1 MRRLMRLVFVPTA
14 RPTSKSCRLWRTTM
28 MRTRWSDPDSG
39 PTTQTSGNPAANFM
53 ATAWW
58 ANWKSCHPNYWLPL
72 IIQSWMTTISFGLG
86 RNPASAIHSWFHISI
101 RREKSSQFGRTK
113 DFRVDNNHDYTWP
126 GTKATNLC
134 KRAVIVEGEFKAAAL
149 QLSLGSDWA
158 VASVPGITMVKNLDV
173 WGDITSWL
181 EAVGVR

>member
-1 MRRLMRLVFVPTA
+1 
-14 RPTSKSCRLWRTTM
+14 
-28 MRTRWSDPDSG
+28 
-39 PTTQTSGNPAANFM
+39 
-53 ATAWW
+53 
-58 ANWKSCHPNYWLPL
+58 
-72 IIQSWMTTISFGLG
+72 
-86 RNPASAIHSWFHISI
+86 
-101 RREKSSQFGRTK
+101 
-113 DFRVDNNHDYTWP
+113 VDNNHDYTWP

-181 EAVGVR
+181 EAVGVREVVVAFDNEEQSDPASSFRPLMEERFEAQVWARVCAVRLSMEGYVAR